1 MGQGPDPCTSTP
13 ASASSD
19 LIGRL
24 DPGSSSSLGAP
35 ERQPDISDGDSA
47 QVLSAH
53 DNYNNVDDRQSVWLP
68 GSLAGWLTVLAGVFF
83 TYRTAGPS
91 GRSSGAKASLL
102 SYLAINLVLNT

>member
-1 MGQGPDPCTSTP
+1 MCGVTRAVEEELWAGFDKVLIP
-13 ASASSD
+13 APPHHRRARSD

-24 DPGSSSSLGAP
+24 DAGSSSSSSLGAP

-68 GSLAGWLTVLAGVFF
+68 GRLAD
-83 TYRTAGPS
+83 
-91 GRSSGAKASLL
+91 
-102 SYLAINLVLNT
+102 